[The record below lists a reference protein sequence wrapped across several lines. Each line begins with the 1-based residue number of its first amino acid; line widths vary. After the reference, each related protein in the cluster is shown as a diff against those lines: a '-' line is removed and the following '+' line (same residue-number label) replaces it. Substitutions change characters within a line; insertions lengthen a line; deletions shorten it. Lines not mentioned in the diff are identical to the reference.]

1 MLALPVTSRSFF
13 AFLITASSQFGSYSK
28 RPYSLMIVLLVS
40 GRRKTM
46 TIQKKAKTI
55 KLTQESHLHPF
66 VCEMKPPM
74 AFPNGGPSVEDRA

>member
-1 MLALPVTSRSFF
+1 
-13 AFLITASSQFGSYSK
+13 
-28 RPYSLMIVLLVS
+28 VLLVS